1 MIDSSPRNT
10 ATVLAIFNHALQI
23 ADELKLENIA
33 VVFDQAVYAKA
44 QVIHCQHQVFNK
56 RLILRL
62 FFSFLDLANSTHS
75 WLCCHCLAKDL
86 KDVACKTYSSVQIIF
101 FQLHI
106 LIIWN
111 IVFYFYYC

>member
-10 ATVLAIFNHALQI
+10 ATVMAIFNHALQI

-56 RLILRL
+56 RLILRH
-62 FFSFLDLANSTHS
+62 FSFLS
-75 WLCCHCLAKDL
+75 
-86 KDVACKTYSSVQIIF
+86 
-101 FQLHI
+101 
-106 LIIWN
+106 
-111 IVFYFYYC
+111 